1 MKRTSFKPPTK
12 EKLAEL
18 NEKKR
23 ERQLSKL
30 KDKKPR
36 KSAPVARGSKPRR
49 KKTDRK
55 KAEEALWQECRR
67 LTKERWGD
75 TCYTCGAQG
84 LEGVNW
90 QCGHSKPKGA
100 LPLRFKYDVRGL
112 RPQCMRDN
120 IHLGGLTDIFIAKLE
135 QEEEGLQFLN
145 EACYLDE
152 ESNAWRI
159 KGGDT
164 MGGKDATIFIQ
175 NLLAEYK
182 TISYDNKH
190 K

>member
-1 MKRTSFKPPTK
+1 M
-12 EKLAEL
+12 
-18 NEKKR
+18 
-23 ERQLSKL
+23 
-30 KDKKPR
+30 
-36 KSAPVARGSKPRR
+36 
-49 KKTDRK
+49 
-55 KAEEALWQECRR
+55 
-67 LTKERWGD
+67 
-75 TCYTCGAQG
+75 
-84 LEGVNW
+84 
-90 QCGHSKPKGA
+90 
-100 LPLRFKYDVRGL
+100 
-112 RPQCMRDN
+112 
-120 IHLGGLTDIFIAKLE
+120 GGCQDIFIAKLE

-190 K
+190 N